1 MLPKAKIFIMSQQN
15 YIPDDAPF
23 TAEQRQWLNNLV
35 GNFIN
40 DLTSGR
46 GLYGQSAAPA
56 VPVTILIGSQTGN
69 SEALGKKLSK
79 AMAKMNFKPELIDLG
94 SYDKAKLAS
103 EQNVL
108 IITSTYGDGEPPDN
122 AADFHEWI
130 LSDEAPSLEGVNFS
144 VLGLGDTEYPDFC
157 KCAIE
162 FDERFAQLGATRI
175 FPRVDCDVD
184 FDECYDAWKK
194 GVMDALG
201 ASAAPTVEAEES
213 SEDGYSKKNPFPSE
227 ILKNIDLNAADSQ
240 RETKHIE
247 FSLEGSG
254 LEYEVG
260 DALGVYPRNDEA
272 MVDEILGNMNFKPTE
287 EVPLPGGG
295 EATLRD
301 ALINNYDIRNINKT
315 FLQAWQAR
323 SGSPFLRALVE
334 GDNKEAF
341 DDFCWGLELID
352 LITDHPA
359 DFEDAEEFVG
369 SLKKLQPR
377 LYSISS
383 SPNAHP
389 GEVHLTVGIVRY
401 HSKHRERGGVCST
414 FLSDRADGVSPGVF
428 LHSNN
433 AFRLPTSGDTPVIMV
448 GPGTGIAPFRAFLE
462 ERKVTGAKGGNWLF
476 FGNPHESQD
485 FLYKDELT
493 QMQADGVLTKL
504 STAFSRDQKEKI
516 YVQNRMLESG
526 AELWKWLSEDN
537 ASFYVCGDAS
547 RMAKDVDAALHTIA
561 QEHGG
566 LSADDAIAF
575 VKQLKKDKRYCR
587 DVY

>member
-1 MLPKAKIFIMSQQN
+1 MSQQN
-15 YIPDDAPF
+15 YISDDSPF
-23 TAEQRQWLNNLV
+23 NAEQREWLNNLV

-46 GLYGQSAAPA
+46 GLNGQSLAPA
-56 VPVTILIGSQTGN
+56 VPVTILVGSQTGN
-69 SEALGKKLSK
+69 SEALGKKLNK
-79 AMAKMNFKPELIDLG
+79 AMAKLNFTPTLSDLG
-94 SYDKAKLAS
+94 SYDKAQLQQ

-130 LSDEAPSLEGVNFS
+130 LSDAAPKLEGVNFS
-144 VLGLGDTEYPDFC
+144 ILALGDSEYPDFC
-157 KCAIE
+157 KCAIQ
-162 FDERFAQLGATRI
+162 FDERFEQLGATRI
-175 FPRVDCDVD
+175 FPRIDCDVD
-184 FDECYDAWKK
+184 FDDPYDEWKK
-194 GVMDALG
+194 GVLDALG
-201 ASAAPTVEAEES
+201 ASAAPAAVSSDDS
-213 SEDGYSKKNPFPSE
+213 SEDGFSKKNPFPSA
-227 ILKNIDLNAADSQ
+227 ILRNENLNGDGSQ
-240 RETKHIE
+240 RETHHIE
-247 FSLEGSG
+247 LSLEGSG

-260 DALGVYPRNDEA
+260 DALGVYPRNDETL
-272 MVDEILGNMNFKPTE
+272 VDEVLANLPFKPSD
-287 EVPLPGGG
+287 EVPLPDGSEG
-295 EATLRD
+295 ALRD
-301 ALINNYDIRNINKT
+301 ALVEHYDIRNLNKK
-315 FLQAWQAR
+315 FIQNWQQR
-323 SGSPFLRALVE
+323 SGSPYLRALVE
-334 GDNKEAF
+334 GDDKAAY
-341 DDFCWGLELID
+341 DDFCWGREVID

-369 SLKKLQPR
+369 ALKKLQPR

-401 HSKHRERGGVCST
+401 HSKYRDRGGVCST
-414 FLSDRADGVSPGVF
+414 FLSDRSDLAKPGVF

-433 AFRLPTSGDTPVIMV
+433 AFRLPENGDKPVIMV

-462 ERKVTGAKGGNWLF
+462 ERQVSEAKGANWLF
-476 FGNPHESQD
+476 FGNPHEAGD
-485 FLYKDELT
+485 FLYQDELT
-493 QMQADGVLTKL
+493 KMQEAGVLSKL

-516 YVQNRMLESG
+516 YVQDRMIEAG
-526 AELWKWLSEDN
+526 AELWKWLSEDE

-561 QEHGG
+561 REHGG
-566 LSADDAIAF
+566 LSDEAAIEF